1 MGQTKRSLMFIVVF
15 LIAIPVLTFAQ
26 DMEEVQKKTKVQDDL
41 EFAMTLARF
50 RYFDLAS
57 EYAETIKKGRMTPE
71 DEATL
76 LLTNAQILRWAAE
89 FSSSRN
95 DSAAFYAQA
104 IERFKEFTE
113 YHTDHPDY
121 NTARVDLAV
130 LYQSHGQF
138 LSDEMNLTQD
148 PERRKTQKT
157 AAEESFREGTI
168 LFNEVSRDL
177 RKRAD
182 VYTSNEQLDEAHTC
196 IKKANEAVYKKGVA
210 YYHWALIYGEG
221 DFNREDYLTRTVE
234 TLDEYIWEAEE
245 GDFWALWSYLYQ
257 SKAYTE
263 LGEYTAALDLATQV
277 FDPETGLSLI
287 DPEKDKFDENF
298 STLAP
303 QYLKMIT
310 DLVESAYTQAALIH
324 NRQANYDKTVSTTNE
339 LKSLFT
345 KCELDLSPIGDRALL
360 EQSEA
365 YVCLGKIN
373 LASEVAKTVADR
385 NPANNVGRDAKRAL
399 NDIIKKQMAESPGS
413 GKTVSIDPAILYSA
427 AEGAYLEKNY
437 LQAVNG
443 YYKVFR
449 ALNTVDQERSWE
461 AKTWGAIG
469 KCFEQ
474 LGRHLEASIA
484 YKTGFYSKYAK
495 ANEDDYESS
504 GNRWYLTAGKRFKA
518 TQHPF
523 DEAIMKN
530 ARETL
535 VTAGV
540 STDLLY
546 FIAKEKFDR
555 AQIAADEE
563 RSTLMN
569 EAIESFLDVKKTSKF
584 YEKSLI
590 YLARCYQDLAKYEDA
605 LKRLD
610 EFDDYVRRT
619 PAPGGKGRGARQGA
633 MAEALFYRA
642 EIYLVQEKYQ
652 DAFNLLK
659 GFEETFKSQQGFF
672 AAIIYFRILAQI
684 GLEDFTAAEILFK
697 KMKETYSTSTRYPVA
712 AYRIGKAFVVA
723 AETERGDTSTEPTRK
738 YLDYL
743 KKGADYMYQ
752 YCEMSGFDSFTNLKN
767 VADWYKELAEFKTSA
782 DVYMKIVKEF
792 GRDAAY
798 KNEIESDVFRAY
810 GEVLLE
816 LKDFQTAKPIW
827 LKLLSADTKN
837 TTVLYNTARCLGGW
851 LEYDGTNY
859 IEIPGSG
866 DYVPPPDADPK
877 KLSFTNALGIW
888 KYMLRALKVNKAYE
902 PEWWEA
908 KLFTIWCYYKA
919 GETDP
924 DTWETAL
931 KLIKNVELYHPD
943 LGGLETKRAFK
954 YIRDR
959 IKNKKA
965 EARAAGR

>member
-1 MGQTKRSLMFIVVF
+1 MGQIKRIMILGVVLLMAV
-15 LIAIPVLTFAQ
+15 PVLVLAQ
-26 DMEEVQKKTKVQDDL
+26 DAEEVQKRSKVQDDL
-41 EFAMTLARF
+41 EFPMTLARF

-130 LYQSHGQF
+130 LFQSHGQF
-138 LSDEMNLTQD
+138 LSEEMALTQD
-148 PERRKTQKT
+148 SERRKTLKT
-157 AAEESFREGTI
+157 TAEEAFREGTI
-168 LFNEVSRDL
+168 LFNEVGRDL
-177 RKRAD
+177 RRRAD
-182 VYTSNEQLDEAHTC
+182 VYTSNEQLDEAATS

-221 DFNREDYLTRTVE
+221 DFNREDYLARTVE

-263 LGEYTAALDLATQV
+263 MGEYTAALDLAMQIY
-277 FDPETGLSLI
+277 DPDTGLSLI
-287 DPEKDKFDENF
+287 NPENDKFDESF
-298 STLAP
+298 SKLAP

-310 DLVESAYTQAALIH
+310 DLIESGYSQVAMIH
-324 NRQANYDKTVSTTNE
+324 NRQSNFDKTVSTSNE
-339 LKSLFT
+339 LKSLFA
-345 KCELDLSPIGDRALL
+345 KCELELSPIGDRALL
-360 EQSEA
+360 AQAKA
-365 YVCLGKIN
+365 YLRLEKVN
-373 LASEVAKTVADR
+373 LASAVTMTVADR
-385 NPANNVGRDAKRAL
+385 NASNDVGRDAKKL
-399 NDIIKKQMAESPGS
+399 LSEIIKGQTEGPRGS
-413 GKTVSIDPAILYSA
+413 DTVSIDPAILFSA
-427 AEGAYLEKNY
+427 AEGAYLEKDY
-437 LQAVNG
+437 LLAADG

-449 ALNTVDQERSWE
+449 ALNTVDQEKSWE

-469 KCFEQ
+469 KCYEQ
-474 LGRHLEASIA
+474 LSRNMEAAIA

-495 ANEDDYESS
+495 ADDNQYEVN

-523 DEAIMKN
+523 DEAAMKS

-546 FIAKEKFDR
+546 FIAKEKFDK

-563 RSTLMN
+563 RGQLMN

-590 YLARCYQDLAKYEDA
+590 YLARCYQDLAKYGDA

-652 DAFNLLK
+652 EAFNLLK
-659 GFEETFKSQQGFF
+659 GFEEAFKSQQGFF
-672 AAIIYFRILAQI
+672 AAIIYFRILSQI
-684 GLEDFTAAEILFK
+684 GLEDYTAAEILFK
-697 KMKETYSTSTRYPVA
+697 RMKETYSTSTRYPVA
-712 AYRIGKAFVVA
+712 AYRMGKAFVVA
-723 AETERGDTSTEPTRK
+723 ASKEQTDTDAEPTRK
-738 YLDYL
+738 YLNYL

-767 VADWYKELAEFKTSA
+767 VADWYKELAEYKTSA

-792 GRDAAY
+792 GKDQSY
-798 KNEIESDVFRAY
+798 KKEIESGVYRAY

-816 LKDFQTAKPIW
+816 LKDFQTAKQIW
-827 LKLLSADTKN
+827 LRLLNADTKN
-837 TTVLYNTARCLGGW
+837 TSVLYNTARCLGGW
-851 LEYDGTNY
+851 LEFDGTNY
-859 IEIPGSG
+859 VEIPGSG
-866 DYVPPPDADPK
+866 DYIPPADADPK
-877 KLSFTNALGIW
+877 KLNFTNALGIW

-954 YIRDR
+954 YIRDN
-959 IKNKKA
+959 IKRKKA
-965 EARAAGR
+965 AARAAGR

>member
-1 MGQTKRSLMFIVVF
+1 MGQTKRSVIFSVILLMAV
-15 LIAIPVLTFAQ
+15 PVLVLAQ
-26 DMEEVQKKTKVQDDL
+26 DAEEVQKKSKVQDDL

-89 FSSSRN
+89 FSSSRG
-95 DSAAFYAQA
+95 DSAAFYTQA

-130 LYQSHGQF
+130 LFQSHGQF
-138 LSDEMNLTQD
+138 LSEEMALTQD
-148 PERRKTQKT
+148 PERRKTLKT
-157 AAEESFREGTI
+157 TAEESFREGTI

-177 RKRAD
+177 RRRAD
-182 VYTSNEQLDEAHTC
+182 VYTSNEQLDEALGC

-263 LGEYTAALDLATQV
+263 MGEYTAALDLAMQIY
-277 FDPETGLSLI
+277 DADTGLSLVN
-287 DPEKDKFDENF
+287 PETDKFDDSF

-310 DLVESAYTQAALIH
+310 DLIESGYSQVALIH
-324 NRQANYDKTVSTTNE
+324 NRQGDFDKTVSTANE
-339 LKSLFT
+339 LKSLFA
-345 KCELDLSPIGDRALL
+345 KCELELSPIGDRALL
-360 EQSEA
+360 AQAQA
-365 YVCLGKIN
+365 YFSLDKVN
-373 LASEVAKTVADR
+373 LASEVAMEVADR
-385 NPANNVGRDAKRAL
+385 NPANDVGRDAKGEL
-399 NDIIKKQMAESPGS
+399 NKIIKGQTEGSPDS
-413 GKTVSIDPAILYSA
+413 TRMVSIDPAILFSS

-437 LQAVNG
+437 LQATVG
-443 YYKVFR
+443 YYRVFR
-449 ALNTVDQERSWE
+449 ALNTVDQEKLWE

-474 LGRHLEASIA
+474 LGRNLEASIA
-484 YKTGFYSKYAK
+484 YKTGFYSKHAK
-495 ANEDDYESS
+495 ADEDEYESN

-518 TQHPF
+518 TQHPH
-523 DEAIMKN
+523 DESIMKN

-546 FIAKEKFDR
+546 FIAKEKFDK

-563 RSTLMN
+563 RGSLMN

-590 YLARCYQDLAKYEDA
+590 YLARCYQDLAKFDDA

-610 EFDDYVRRT
+610 EFDDYVQRT
-619 PAPGGKGRGARQGA
+619 PAPGGKGQGARQGA

-642 EIYLVQEKYQ
+642 EIYLVQEKYR

-672 AAIIYFRILAQI
+672 AAIIYFRILAQV

-712 AYRIGKAFVVA
+712 TYRMGKAFVVA
-723 AETERGDTSTEPTRK
+723 AEKERGDTGSEPTRK

-767 VADWYKELAEFKTSA
+767 VADWYKELTEYKTSA
-782 DVYMKIVKEF
+782 DVYMKIIEEF
-792 GRDAAY
+792 GKDASC
-798 KNEIESDVFRAY
+798 KNEIETQVNRSY

-816 LKDFQTAKPIW
+816 LKDFQTAKGIW
-827 LKLLSADTKN
+827 LRLLSADTKN

-851 LEYDGTNY
+851 LEFDGTNY
-859 IEIPGSG
+859 VEIPGSG
-866 DYVPPPDADPK
+866 DYVPPADADPK
-877 KLSFTNALGIW
+877 KLNFSNALGIW

-908 KLFTIWCYYKA
+908 KLFTVWCYYKA

-954 YIRDR
+954 YIRDSINSR
-959 IKNKKA
+959 KSA
-965 EARAAGR
+965 ARAAGG

>member
-1 MGQTKRSLMFIVVF
+1 MGQTKRSVIFSVVLLMAF
-15 LIAIPVLTFAQ
+15 PVLGLAQ
-26 DMEEVQKKTKVQDDL
+26 DGEEVQKKSKVQDDL

-95 DSAAFYAQA
+95 DSAAFYTQA

-130 LYQSHGQF
+130 LFQSHGQF
-138 LSDEMNLTQD
+138 LTDEMALTQD
-148 PERRKTQKT
+148 PERRKTLKT
-157 AAEESFREGTI
+157 TAEEAFREGTI

-177 RKRAD
+177 RRRAD
-182 VYTSNEQLDEAHTC
+182 VYTSNEQLDEAAMA

-210 YYHWALIYGEG
+210 YYHWAQIYGEG

-263 LGEYTAALDLATQV
+263 MAEYTAGLDLAMQIY
-277 FDPETGLSLI
+277 DPDTGLSLI
-287 DPEKDKFDENF
+287 NPETDKFDEAF
-298 STLAP
+298 SKLAP
-303 QYLKMIT
+303 QYLRMIT
-310 DLVESAYTQAALIH
+310 DLIESGYAQVALIH
-324 NRQANYDKTVSTTNE
+324 NRQSNFDLTVSTTNE
-339 LKSLFT
+339 LKNLFN
-345 KCELDLSPIGDRALL
+345 KCEVELSPIGDRALL
-360 EQSEA
+360 AQAEA
-365 YVCLGKIN
+365 YKSLDKID

-385 NPANNVGRDAKRAL
+385 NPANDVGRDAKGFL
-399 NDIIKKQMAESPGS
+399 SKIIKDQTEGGQA
-413 GKTVSIDPAILYSA
+413 VSIDPAILFSA

-437 LQAVNG
+437 MEATDG
-443 YYKVFR
+443 YYRVFR
-449 ALNTVDQERSWE
+449 ALNTVDQEKLWE

-474 LGRHLEASIA
+474 LGRTLEASIA
-484 YKTGFYSKYAK
+484 YRTGFYSKYAK
-495 ANEDDYESS
+495 ADDEQYEVN

-523 DEAIMKN
+523 DEANMKS

-546 FIAKEKFDR
+546 FIAKEKFDK
-555 AQIAADEE
+555 AQIAAAEE
-563 RSTLMN
+563 RSALMN

-590 YLARCYQDLAKYEDA
+590 YLARCYQDLAKYDDA
-605 LKRLD
+605 IKRLD

-652 DAFNLLK
+652 EAFNLLK

-672 AAIIYFRILAQI
+672 AAIIYFRILAQV

-697 KMKETYSTSTRYPVA
+697 KMKETYSTSSRYPVA
-712 AYRIGKAFVVA
+712 AYRMGKAFVVA
-723 AETERGDTSTEPTRK
+723 AEKERTDTDTEPTRK

-767 VADWYKELAEFKTSA
+767 VADWYKELKENKTSA

-792 GRDAAY
+792 GKDQAY
-798 KNEIESDVFRAY
+798 KKEIESDVYRAY
-810 GEVLLE
+810 GEILLE

-827 LKLLSADTKN
+827 LRLLSADTKN
-837 TTVLYNTARCLGGW
+837 TTILYNTAKCLGGW
-851 LEYDGTNY
+851 LEFDGTNY
-859 IEIPGSG
+859 VEIPGSG
-866 DYVPPPDADPK
+866 DYVPPADADPK

-943 LGGLETKRAFK
+943 LGGLESKRSFK
-954 YIRDR
+954 YIRDQ
-959 IKNKKA
+959 IKRKKA
-965 EARAAGR
+965 AARAAGK